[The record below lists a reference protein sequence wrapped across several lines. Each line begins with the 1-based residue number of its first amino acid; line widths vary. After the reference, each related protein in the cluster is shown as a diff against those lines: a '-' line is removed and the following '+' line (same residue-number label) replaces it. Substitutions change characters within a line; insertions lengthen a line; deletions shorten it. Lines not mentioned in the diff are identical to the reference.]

1 MNEVMIRC
9 DDCAAVFIPE
19 YSVKE
24 IEPGI
29 EWTFIMC
36 PRCGARYTVTITDER
51 MRSDLIR
58 IRQLGE
64 AAGNNPEAFKQYK
77 SLRERVK
84 KRAAALRTKYDLRR

>member
-1 MNEVMIRC
+1 MNTAMVRC
-9 DDCAAVFIPE
+9 DDCHAVFIPE
-19 YSVKE
+19 QASKKLA
-24 IEPGI
+24 PGI

-64 AAGNNPEAFKQYK
+64 AAGNNQKAFKQYK

-84 KRAAALRTKYDLRR
+84 KRAAALRSKYDLRR

>member
-1 MNEVMIRC
+1 MNTAMVRC
-9 DDCAAVFIPE
+9 DDCHAVFVPE
-19 YSVKE
+19 QASKKLD
-24 IEPGI
+24 PGI

-64 AAGNNPEAFKQYK
+64 AAGNNPKAFKQYK

-84 KRAAALRTKYDLRR
+84 ERGSALRSKYDLRR

>member
-1 MNEVMIRC
+1 MNTAMVRC
-9 DDCAAVFIPE
+9 DDCHAVFVPE
-19 YSVKE
+19 QAGKKLA
-24 IEPGI
+24 PGI

-64 AAGNNPEAFKQYK
+64 AAGNNPKAFKQYK

>member
-1 MNEVMIRC
+1 MNTAMVRC
-9 DDCAAVFIPE
+9 DDCHAVFVPE
-19 YSVKE
+19 QTSKKLA
-24 IEPGI
+24 PGI

-64 AAGNNPEAFKQYK
+64 AAGNNPKAFKQYK

>member
-1 MNEVMIRC
+1 MNTAMVRC
-9 DDCAAVFIPE
+9 DDCHAVFVPE
-19 YSVKE
+19 QASKKLA
-24 IEPGI
+24 PGI

-36 PRCGARYTVTITDER
+36 PRCGARHTVTITDER

-64 AAGNNPEAFKQYK
+64 AAGNNPKAFKQYK

>member
-1 MNEVMIRC
+1 MNTAMVRC
-9 DDCAAVFIPE
+9 DDCHAVFVPE
-19 YSVKE
+19 QASKKLA
-24 IEPGI
+24 PGI

-64 AAGNNPEAFKQYK
+64 AAGNNPKAFKQYK

-84 KRAAALRTKYDLRR
+84 ERGSALRSKYDLRR

>member
-1 MNEVMIRC
+1 MNTAMVRC
-9 DDCAAVFIPE
+9 DDCHAVFVPE
-19 YSVKE
+19 QASKKLA
-24 IEPGI
+24 PGI

-58 IRQLGE
+58 IRKLGE
-64 AAGNNPEAFKQYK
+64 AAGNNPKAFKQYK

-84 KRAAALRTKYDLRR
+84 KRAAALRTKYELRR

>member
-1 MNEVMIRC
+1 MNTAMVRC
-9 DDCAAVFIPE
+9 DDCHAVFVPE
-19 YSVKE
+19 QASKKLA
-24 IEPGI
+24 PGI

-58 IRQLGE
+58 IRQLSE
-64 AAGNNPEAFKQYK
+64 AAGNNPKAFKQYK

-84 KRAAALRTKYDLRR
+84 KRAAALRSKYKLRR